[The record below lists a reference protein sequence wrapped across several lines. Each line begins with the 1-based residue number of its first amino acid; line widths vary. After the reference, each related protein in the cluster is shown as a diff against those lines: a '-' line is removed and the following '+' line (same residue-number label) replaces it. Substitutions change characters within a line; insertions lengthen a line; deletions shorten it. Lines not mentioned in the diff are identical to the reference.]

1 MFIINKDPAFLF
13 QVTCSLPLSLLRFS
27 TSSITARNRNAERLE
42 IRRIVCHCIQCMD
55 IGYVG
60 HNVVM
65 LITDTNIRETCCL
78 TKVTSLFILQLLLLL
93 VYVQFHSV
101 VRFIQIESY
110 MYFSCLFS
118 PKTVV
123 SHFRSHILL

>member
-1 MFIINKDPAFLF
+1 MLKDLKSEELSAIAFSAW
-13 QVTCSLPLSLLRFS
+13 TC
-27 TSSITARNRNAERLE
+27 
-42 IRRIVCHCIQCMD
+42 
-55 IGYVG
+55 YVG

-65 LITDTNIRETCCL
+65 LISDTNIRETCCL
-78 TKVTSLFILQLLLLL
+78 VKVTSLFILQLLLLL